1 MTTTDDTAI
10 IVTGTARGSDSTI
23 DALMD
28 LALRHVHRSRT
39 EPGCISHAVYR
50 DVEDP
55 NRLFFFERWA
65 NRSALDMH
73 FSVAGSNEFVKQ
85 LNSLTSEPASLHI
98 DVVTTK
104 QGER

>member
-1 MTTTDDTAI
+1 MNAADSAI
-10 IVTGTARGSDSTI
+10 IVTGSAHGTDDTI

-28 LALRHVHRSRT
+28 LALRHVRRSRT

-65 NRSALDMH
+65 SRSALDTH
-73 FSVAGSNEFVKQ
+73 FAVFDSNAFVKQ
-85 LNSLTSEPASLHI
+85 LTSLTSEPPSLHI
-98 DVVTTK
+98 DIVAPK
-104 QGER
+104 HGES